1 MPEGTARGSSLG
13 FRGSRGPG
21 GLEGLE
27 GLGGLGGPRVLGGV
41 LSVVELMKF

>member
-1 MPEGTARGSSLG
+1 MQPEVLLWDSGGLG
-13 FRGSRGPG
+13 GPG
-21 GLEGLE
+21 GLG